1 MSVHIMAMA
10 FVHTMQK
17 VENILRPSGLQLMG
31 QRVSYLQAIPSQ
43 EQGAG
48 EDLSGDNVKDT
59 HVVGVLPRHDRV
71 G

>member
-48 EDLSGDNVKDT
+48 EDSNWWQCLGHSYLRQML
-59 HVVGVLPRHDRV
+59 VGS
-71 G
+71 